1 MSRFKSTLYTI
12 ASPHYYSGR
21 SVTKL
26 TLHRALEYLAY
37 LRTEKPSPAA
47 LEEMKRLAG
56 SGKGKVALV
65 LGNGPSLNKL
75 NTAAVANYCDDI
87 YVVNGF
93 FNLQMGQLVRPTHY
107 CLSDP
112 SYFYPKDDAHTL
124 RIEEL
129 KNFIEKSNSVLV
141 LPHTLAT
148 KGAFPN
154 SKTLFF
160 DDREKTLFSK
170 NISPLRP
177 RSYTSVTLYKAL
189 AVACHM
195 EYDHIFILGLD
206 NTEFYNYRGNLDNT
220 TTMKQSAYSTTKE
233 GVSYGEF
240 DIHGLF
246 VSGMA
251 GRMQSYAHLFGDL
264 RVFPK
269 DKITNLDQNSLV
281 DTFPKAHMHPL
292 IRSD

>member
-1 MSRFKSTLYTI
+1 M
-12 ASPHYYSGR
+12 
-21 SVTKL
+21 
-26 TLHRALEYLAY
+26 AY
-37 LRTEKPSPAA
+37 ARTVKPSPTA
-47 LEEMKRLAG
+47 LEEMRHLAG

-65 LGNGPSLNKL
+65 LGNGPSLDKL
-75 NTAAVANYCDDI
+75 NTAAVANHCDDI

-93 FNLQMGQLVRPTHY
+93 FNLKMGQLVQPTHY

-112 SYFYPKDDAHTL
+112 SYFYPKDAPHSF

-129 KNFIEKSNSVLV
+129 KRFAESSNSTLV
-141 LPHTLAT
+141 LPHTMDAKTL
-148 KGAFPN
+148 FPN
-154 SKTLFF
+154 SKTLYF

-170 NISPLRP
+170 NISPLKP
-177 RSYTSVTLYKAL
+177 RAYTSVTLYKAL

-195 EYDHIFILGLD
+195 EYDHIYILGLD

-220 TTMKQSAYSTTKE
+220 TTMKQSAYSATKE

-240 DIHGLF
+240 DIQGLF

-264 RVFPK
+264 RAFPK

-281 DTFPKAHMHPL
+281 DAFPKTQTHPL